1 MQFENY
7 ENTKQNMNIL
17 KEKGFEMNLYLNLE
31 CGCKGSMMGATKFKF
46 EIQRRKIQVL
56 QKWPNKIVITIHE

>member
-1 MQFENY
+1 
-7 ENTKQNMNIL
+7 MNIF

-46 EIQRRKIQVL
+46 EIQRKKIQVL